1 MPDSAS
7 GIRKYTGPISKRGK
21 ERSARNAVKHGLNVA
36 TTHINDPLFQAI
48 AGDLLAL
55 GYGYEQTVEAANA
68 LLEYRSAMQIY
79 ARTYWSTEYQGEG
92 IEMMVEELL
101 DQVMAS
107 KSVQLFKQAQKTIK
121 TGQTHVPDGRRQ
133 QRKCSDA
140 YHFRAFS
147 VEPSAVW
154 RDVSS
159 RLGIGLSHQFAQQS
173 AHEIL

>member
-1 MPDSAS
+1 MPDCAS

-68 LLEYRSAMQIY
+68 LLEYRRAMQVY

-92 IEMMVEELL
+92 IEIMVEELL

-107 KSVQLFKQAQKTIK
+107 KSVQFFKQAQKAIK
-121 TGQTHVPDGRRQ
+121 SCSGELKHGCIEAKRASCLQPQMRY
-133 QRKCSDA
+133 QRS
-140 YHFRAFS
+140 S
-147 VEPSAVW
+147 VSK
-154 RDVSS
+154 
-159 RLGIGLSHQFAQQS
+159 LSKA
-173 AHEIL
+173 LCRTR